1 MGVAADR
8 PLRRAIAS
16 PGPPDERTFIEMQSN
31 ALHMLGGA
39 RFRRRRTEGS
49 MEALIADAMKLIAA
63 HKAWA
68 GPLLGVLAFGESLAV
83 VGLLIPATALMIAV
97 GGMVGT
103 GLIDPLP
110 VFFWCVL
117 GSVLGDWVSFAIG
130 RRIGPSAHRH
140 WPLNRHKP
148 AVARARLFFWRH
160 GFVSILLGRF
170 LGPVRATIPLVAG
183 MMQMK
188 QRSFQIANILSA
200 LLWVPALL
208 TPGYLA
214 ARSIG
219 PIEEF
224 REAHLIGLALII
236 GLVTIAGGA
245 LGARLFGGTTRRRAR
260 NRRVLSSSRAA

>member
-1 MGVAADR
+1 
-8 PLRRAIAS
+8 
-16 PGPPDERTFIEMQSN
+16 
-31 ALHMLGGA
+31 
-39 RFRRRRTEGS
+39 
-49 MEALIADAMKLIAA
+49 MEALIGDGMKFIAE

-68 GPLLGVLAFGESLAV
+68 GPLLGILAFGESLALI
-83 VGLLIPATALMIAV
+83 GLLIPATALMIAV
-97 GGMVGT
+97 GGMVGS

-140 WPLNRHKP
+140 WPLNGHKP

-160 GFVSILLGRF
+160 GFISILLGRF

-214 ARSIG
+214 ARSLG
-219 PIEEF
+219 PVEEF
-224 REAHLIGLALII
+224 REIHLIGLALVI
-236 GLVTIAGGA
+236 GVVTIAGGA
-245 LGARLFGGTTRRRAR
+245 IGARVFGAGSTRRRGR
-260 NRRVLSSSRAA
+260 NRKALPSS

>member
-1 MGVAADR
+1 
-8 PLRRAIAS
+8 
-16 PGPPDERTFIEMQSN
+16 
-31 ALHMLGGA
+31 
-39 RFRRRRTEGS
+39 
-49 MEALIADAMKLIAA
+49 MEAIIADVMKFIAEN
-63 HKAWA
+63 KAWA
-68 GPLLGVLAFGESLAV
+68 GPLLGLLAFGESLAV

-97 GGMVGT
+97 GGMVGS
-103 GLIDPLP
+103 GIIDPIP
-110 VFFWCVL
+110 VFIWCVV

-160 GFVSILLGRF
+160 GFISILLGRF

-188 QRSFQIANILSA
+188 QRSFQLANILSA

-214 ARSIG
+214 ARSLG

-224 REAHLIGLALII
+224 REVHLIGLAAII
-236 GLVTIAGGA
+236 GVATIAGGA
-245 LGARLFGGTTRRRAR
+245 IGARVFGAGTRRRNR
-260 NRRVLSSSRAA
+260 NRRALSSS